1 MSIPSPTPAG
11 SGPPVGER
19 LQELA
24 RLLRGAGH
32 LGPQVQ
38 RDLADLLEELAGELE
53 SAAPSPHAEHL
64 AESAAHVAHE
74 LHQERGVGRVGA
86 AVQRLKEAAARA
98 EAKAP
103 VATGLARRLVDVL
116 ADIGI

>member
-1 MSIPSPTPAG
+1 MMEPTPEPA
-11 SGPPVGER
+11 PPVGER

-24 RLLRGAGH
+24 GLLRGSRH
-32 LGPQVQ
+32 LDAQVQ
-38 RDLADLLEELAGELE
+38 REPADLLEELAGELE

-64 AESAAHVAHE
+64 AESAAHLAHE
-74 LHQERGVGRVGA
+74 LHERRGMGPLAA
-86 AVQRLKEAAARA
+86 AVQRLKEAATRA

>member
-1 MSIPSPTPAG
+1 MSIPSPA
-11 SGPPVGER
+11 GPPVGER

-24 RLLRGAGH
+24 QVLRESRH

-38 RDLADLLEELAGELE
+38 RELADLLEELAGELE

-64 AESAAHVAHE
+64 AESAAHLAQE
-74 LHQERGVGRVGA
+74 LNEQRGKGPLAA
-86 AVQRLKEAAARA
+86 AVQRLKDAAARA